1 MAIKADYELGV
12 DGNYLPKYK
21 GRFGEATEEQKAADK
36 KAAEDKAAAKAKK
49 KAENDAKIDQAE
61 QKWRRDASGTTE
73 AEQTLK
79 NNPMSNVEPKPA
91 EEHKFI
97 QNTNAAVAAAK
108 PGDWIRT
115 SKYPNGY
122 QLKQADIDWAK
133 RQQSKASTPAPVP
146 PTPAPVPPVP
156 PTPAPEAQPDVQPEA
171 LSNENRYTMS
181 AGAEDKDG
189 NGVITLEEAQAA
201 MKEAEAAYIRAK
213 QVYNAKKAEAKKAKM
228 ASMPANPAQAQQ
240 NMGNGPATN

>member
-1 MAIKADYELGV
+1 MANWELNRGADGQFNPAGMLRKKTEYKSAE
-12 DGNYLPKYK
+12 DAMAAARKGNAAAI
-21 GRFGEATEEQKAADK
+21 EQAAIEQKERNADPAYAERMAQEDARKGNANKLKAAQAGSSIPEGKQVANSK
-36 KAAEDKAAAKAKK
+36 KAVAEA
-49 KAENDAKIDQAE
+49 Q
-61 QKWRRDASGTTE
+61 
-73 AEQTLK
+73 
-79 NNPMSNVEPKPA
+79 
-91 EEHKFI
+91 
-97 QNTNAAVAAAK
+97 
-108 PGDWIRT
+108 PGDWIIR
-115 SKYPNGY
+115 SSGEKYI
-122 QLKQADIDWAK
+122 LKPQDIKWAK
-133 RQQSKASTPAPVP
+133 DHLVSKS
-146 PTPAPVPPVP
+146 APVPPVP
-156 PTPAPEAQPDVQPEA
+156 PAPAPEAQPDVQPEA